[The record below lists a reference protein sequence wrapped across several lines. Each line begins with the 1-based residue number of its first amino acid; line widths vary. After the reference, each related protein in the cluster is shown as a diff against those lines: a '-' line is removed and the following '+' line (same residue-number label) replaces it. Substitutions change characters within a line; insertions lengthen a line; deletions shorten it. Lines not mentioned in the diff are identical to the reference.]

1 MALVGAQVPEAAS
14 AVLAAVGSSP
24 AVDPLVCVQVP
35 QLLEAPAALLA
46 GVGALPGVHAL
57 VPLQARQHREALA
70 ALRTGE
76 GALGSAVAQP
86 VALQPGRVP
95 ETLAALGAAE
105 GLLPRVDALVLP
117 QVAQVVE
124 VAAAVAALVAAVRL
138 QLPSSGAPG
147 PGPVRPRLAGRPRDP
162 LNRPGGRPPGV
173 PAGLPQRRG
182 GGGLDGV
189 QGLGARNV

>member
-70 ALRTGE
+70 ALRAGE

-124 VAAAVAALVAAVRL
+124 VAAVELEELDEQHAQVLTGVACVDAWVELEGVE
-138 QLPSSGAPG
+138 APG
-147 PGPVRPRLAGRPRDP
+147 VTALA
-162 LNRPGGRPPGV
+162 
-173 PAGLPQRRG
+173 
-182 GGGLDGV
+182 
-189 QGLGARNV
+189 